1 MRRWL
6 LLLVLLAGCGGSRPV
21 TYAPVDTT
29 AVAPPFS
36 LTLLDGKQVD
46 SASLWKRRP
55 VVVLFFASWCSKC
68 AQQQDALAKVLDDYG
83 DAVDVVGIAGQDTPD
98 AVKAWADEHH
108 ADYPVGIDP
117 DLATWRRY
125 AVRTPPAVVLVAPGG
140 KLFRGW
146 PGGVDAE
153 TLNDALGQIVNRG

>member
-1 MRRWL
+1 
-6 LLLVLLAGCGGSRPV
+6 LVLLAGCGGAQRV

-36 LTLLDGKQVD
+36 LTLLDGTRLD
-46 SASLWKRRP
+46 SASLWKQRP

-68 AQQQDALAKVLDDYG
+68 ATQQDTLGKVLDDYG
-83 DAVDVVGIAGQDTPD
+83 DAVDVVGIAGQDTPGAVRSWVDKHD
-98 AVKAWADEHH
+98 AR
-108 ADYPVGIDP
+108 YPVGIDA

-153 TLNDALGQIVNRG
+153 TLRGALDQIVRRG